1 MSKNIIIKLTKS
13 GSNIGPFSVVDDLGN
28 LLGENYTKEQLIDGV
43 GFIVQDSVQVVTLS
57 STGENKISKN
67 IPVTEISSLDL
78 INNYTEISTG
88 QIWKH
93 LLNTTKYNNYYGKIY
108 PYIIEYPF
116 AYQYQDEILQNIQ
129 DYSRVYKHIKDPF
142 NSFTDFEKVEVNNEW
157 FNKAIIYNGQQ
168 SSGILNLVPKPI
180 NNLKEYV
187 SYPKFN
193 LDSKSILYTKSDNLY
208 QYNTFWSIVKNTSE
222 PLFIKSCEN
231 LSIDKEVNQSNMD
244 YSSRSFKK
252 EPLRAKYLKI
262 RHIKDDTDDVHIVSQ
277 FIIGTTQKSYK

>member
-1 MSKNIIIKLTKS
+1 MSKHIIIKLTKS

-57 STGENKISKN
+57 STGENKISKS

-116 AYQYQDEILQNIQ
+116 AYQYQDEILQNVQ

-157 FNKAIIYNGQQ
+157 FNKSVLYNGQQ

-208 QYNTFWSIVKNTSE
+208 QYNTFWSVVKNTSE

-262 RHIKDDTDDVHIVSQ
+262 RHIKDDSDDTHIVSQ

>member
-1 MSKNIIIKLTKS
+1 MGKYIIIKLTKS
-13 GSNIGPFSVVDDLGN
+13 GSNIGPFSVIDDLGN

-43 GFIVQDSVQVVTLS
+43 GFIVQDSVQIVTVS

-67 IPVTEISSLDL
+67 IPVTEVSSLDL
-78 INNYTEISTG
+78 VNNYTEISTG

-116 AYQYQDEILQNIQ
+116 AYQYQDEILQNVQ

-157 FNKAIIYNGQQ
+157 FNKAVLYNGQQ

-208 QYNTFWSIVKNTSE
+208 QYNTFWSVVKNTSE

-262 RHIKDDTDDVHIVSQ
+262 RHIKDDSDDTHIVSQ
-277 FIIGTTQKSYK
+277 FIKGTTQKSYK

>member
-1 MSKNIIIKLTKS
+1 MIKLTKS

-67 IPVTEISSLDL
+67 IPVNEISSLDL

-116 AYQYQDEILQNIQ
+116 AYQYQDEILQNVQ

-142 NSFTDFEKVEVNNEW
+142 NSFSDFEKVEVNNEW
-157 FNKAIIYNGQQ
+157 FNKAVLYNGQQ

-208 QYNTFWSIVKNTSE
+208 QYNTFWSVVKNTSE

-262 RHIKDDTDDVHIVSQ
+262 RHIKDDSDDTHIVSQ

>member
-116 AYQYQDEILQNIQ
+116 AYQYQDEILQNVQ

-157 FNKAIIYNGQQ
+157 FNKAVLYNGQQ

-193 LDSKSILYTKSDNLY
+193 LNSKSILYTKSDNLY
-208 QYNTFWSIVKNTSE
+208 QYNTFWSVVKNTSE

-262 RHIKDDTDDVHIVSQ
+262 RHIKDDSDDTHIVSQ
-277 FIIGTTQKSYK
+277 FIKGTTQKSYK

>member
-1 MSKNIIIKLTKS
+1 MEKYIIIKLTKS

-116 AYQYQDEILQNIQ
+116 AYQVQDEILQNIQ

-142 NSFTDFEKVEVNNEW
+142 NSFSDFEKVEVNNEW
-157 FNKAIIYNGQQ
+157 FNKAVLYTGQQ

-208 QYNTFWSIVKNTSE
+208 QYNTFWSVVKNTSE

-262 RHIKDDTDDVHIVSQ
+262 RHIKDDSDDTHIVSQ
-277 FIIGTTQKSYK
+277 FIIRTTQKSYK

>member
-1 MSKNIIIKLTKS
+1 MGKNIIIKLTKS

-116 AYQYQDEILQNIQ
+116 AYQYQDEILQNVQ

-157 FNKAIIYNGQQ
+157 FNKAVLYNGQQ
-168 SSGILNLVPKPI
+168 SSGVLNLVPKPI

-187 SYPKFN
+187 SYPKYN
-193 LDSKSILYTKSDNLY
+193 IDSKSILYTKSDNLY
-208 QYNTFWSIVKNTSE
+208 QYNTFWSVVKNTSE

-231 LSIDKEVNQSNMD
+231 LSIDKEVNQNNMD

-262 RHIKDDTDDVHIVSQ
+262 RHIKDDSDDTHIVSQ

>member
-116 AYQYQDEILQNIQ
+116 AYQYQDEILQNVQ

-142 NSFTDFEKVEVNNEW
+142 NSFSDFEKVEVNNEW
-157 FNKAIIYNGQQ
+157 FNKAVLYNGQQ

-193 LDSKSILYTKSDNLY
+193 LDNKSILYTKSDNLY
-208 QYNTFWSIVKNTSE
+208 QYNTFWSVVKNTSE

-262 RHIKDDTDDVHIVSQ
+262 RHIKDDSDDTHIVSQ

>member
-1 MSKNIIIKLTKS
+1 MEKYIIIKLTKS

-116 AYQYQDEILQNIQ
+116 AYPYQDEILQNVQ

-157 FNKAIIYNGQQ
+157 FNKAVLYNGQQ

-208 QYNTFWSIVKNTSE
+208 QYNTFWSVVKNTSE

-262 RHIKDDTDDVHIVSQ
+262 RHIKDDSDDTHIVSQ

>member
-1 MSKNIIIKLTKS
+1 MSKHIIIKLTKS
-13 GSNIGPFSVVDDLGN
+13 GSNIGPFSVIDDLGN

-67 IPVTEISSLDL
+67 IPVTEINSLDL

-116 AYQYQDEILQNIQ
+116 AYQYQDEILQNVQ

-142 NSFTDFEKVEVNNEW
+142 NSFADFEKVEVNNEW
-157 FNKAIIYNGQQ
+157 FNKAVLYNGQQ

-193 LDSKSILYTKSDNLY
+193 LDSKTILYTKSDNLY
-208 QYNTFWSIVKNTSE
+208 QYNTFWSVVKNTSE

-231 LSIDKEVNQSNMD
+231 LSIDKEVNQNNMD

-262 RHIKDDTDDVHIVSQ
+262 RHIKDDTDDTHIVSQ
-277 FIIGTTQKSYK
+277 FITGTTQKSYK

>member
-1 MSKNIIIKLTKS
+1 MSKHIIIKLTKS
-13 GSNIGPFSVVDDLGN
+13 GSNIGPFSVVDDLEN

-57 STGENKISKN
+57 STGENRISKN

-116 AYQYQDEILQNIQ
+116 AYQYQDEILQNVQ

-142 NSFTDFEKVEVNNEW
+142 NSFTDFEKIELNNQW
-157 FNKAIIYNGQQ
+157 FNKAVLYNGQQ
-168 SSGILNLVPKPI
+168 SSGILNLIPKPI

-208 QYNTFWSIVKNTSE
+208 QYNTFWSVVKNTSE
-222 PLFIKSCEN
+222 PLFVKSCEN

-262 RHIKDDTDDVHIVSQ
+262 RHIKDDSDDIHIVSQ

>member
-1 MSKNIIIKLTKS
+1 MEKYIIIKLTKS

-116 AYQYQDEILQNIQ
+116 AYQYQDEILQNVQ

-142 NSFTDFEKVEVNNEW
+142 NSFSDFEKVEVNNEW
-157 FNKAIIYNGQQ
+157 FNKAILYNGQQ
-168 SSGILNLVPKPI
+168 SSGVLKLIPKPI

-208 QYNTFWSIVKNTSE
+208 QYNTFWSVVKNTSE

-262 RHIKDDTDDVHIVSQ
+262 RHIKDDSDDTHIVSQ

>member
-13 GSNIGPFSVVDDLGN
+13 GSNVGPFSVVDDLGN

-116 AYQYQDEILQNIQ
+116 AYQYQDEILQNVQ

-142 NSFTDFEKVEVNNEW
+142 NSFSDFEKVEVNNEW
-157 FNKAIIYNGQQ
+157 FNKAVLYNGQQ

-208 QYNTFWSIVKNTSE
+208 QYNTFWSVVKNTSE

-262 RHIKDDTDDVHIVSQ
+262 RHIKDDSDDTHIVSQ
-277 FIIGTTQKSYK
+277 LIIGTTQKSYK

>member
-1 MSKNIIIKLTKS
+1 MSKYIIIKLTKS

-28 LLGENYTKEQLIDGV
+28 LLGENYTKEQLIDGI

-67 IPVTEISSLDL
+67 IPVTEVSSLDL

-116 AYQYQDEILQNIQ
+116 AYRYQDEILQNIQ
-129 DYSRVYKHIKDPF
+129 DYSRAYKHIKDPF

-157 FNKAIIYNGQQ
+157 FNKAVLYNGQQ
-168 SSGILNLVPKPI
+168 SSGILNLVSKPI

-208 QYNTFWSIVKNTSE
+208 QYNTFWSVVKNTSE

-262 RHIKDDTDDVHIVSQ
+262 RHIKDDSDDTHIVSQ

>member
-78 INNYTEISTG
+78 VNNYTEISTG

-116 AYQYQDEILQNIQ
+116 TYQYQDEILQNVQ

-142 NSFTDFEKVEVNNEW
+142 NSFADFEKVEVNNEW
-157 FNKAIIYNGQQ
+157 FNKAVLYNGQQ

-262 RHIKDDTDDVHIVSQ
+262 RHIKDDSDDTHIVSQ
-277 FIIGTTQKSYK
+277 LIIGTTQKSYK

>member
-1 MSKNIIIKLTKS
+1 MSKYIIIKLTKS

-28 LLGENYTKEQLIDGV
+28 LLGENYTKEQMIDGV

-93 LLNTTKYNNYYGKIY
+93 LLNTTKYNNYYEKIY

-116 AYQYQDEILQNIQ
+116 AYQYQDEILQNVQ
-129 DYSRVYKHIKDPF
+129 DYSRVYNHIKDPF

-157 FNKAIIYNGQQ
+157 FNKAILYNGQQ
-168 SSGILNLVPKPI
+168 SSGILKLVPKPI

-187 SYPKFN
+187 NYPKFN
-193 LDSKSILYTKSDNLY
+193 SDSKTITYTKSDNLY
-208 QYNTFWSIVKNTSE
+208 QYNTFWSVVKNTSE
-222 PLFIKSCEN
+222 PLFIKSCKN
-231 LSIDKEVNQSNMD
+231 LSIDKEVNQNNMD

>member
-116 AYQYQDEILQNIQ
+116 AYQHQDEILQNVQ

-142 NSFTDFEKVEVNNEW
+142 NSFSDFEKVEVNNEW
-157 FNKAIIYNGQQ
+157 FNKAVLYNGQQ

-208 QYNTFWSIVKNTSE
+208 QYNTFWSVVKNTSE

-262 RHIKDDTDDVHIVSQ
+262 RHVKDDSDDTHIVSQ

>member
-1 MSKNIIIKLTKS
+1 MEKYIIIKLTKS

-116 AYQYQDEILQNIQ
+116 AYQYQDEILQNVQ

-157 FNKAIIYNGQQ
+157 FNKAVLYNGQQ
-168 SSGILNLVPKPI
+168 SSGILNLIPKPI
-180 NNLKEYV
+180 NNLKKYA

-193 LDSKSILYTKSDNLY
+193 SDSKSILYTKSDNLY
-208 QYNTFWSIVKNTSE
+208 QYNTFWSVVKNTSE
-222 PLFIKSCEN
+222 PLFVKSCEN

-262 RHIKDDTDDVHIVSQ
+262 RHIKDDSDNTHIVSQ

>member
-67 IPVTEISSLDL
+67 IPVTEVSSLDL

-116 AYQYQDEILQNIQ
+116 TYQYQDEILQNVQ

-142 NSFTDFEKVEVNNEW
+142 NSFSDFEKVEVNNEW
-157 FNKAIIYNGQQ
+157 FNKAVLYNGQQ

-208 QYNTFWSIVKNTSE
+208 QYNTFWSVVKNTSE

-262 RHIKDDTDDVHIVSQ
+262 RHIKDDSDDTHIVSQ
-277 FIIGTTQKSYK
+277 LIIGTTQKSYK

>member
-1 MSKNIIIKLTKS
+1 MEKYIIIKLTKS

-78 INNYTEISTG
+78 MNNYTEISTG

-116 AYQYQDEILQNIQ
+116 AYQYQDEILQNVQ
-129 DYSRVYKHIKDPF
+129 DYSRVYKHIKDHF
-142 NSFTDFEKVEVNNEW
+142 NSFSDFEKVEVNNEW
-157 FNKAIIYNGQQ
+157 FNKAVLYNGQQ

-208 QYNTFWSIVKNTSE
+208 QYNTFWSVVKNTSE

-262 RHIKDDTDDVHIVSQ
+262 RHIKDDSDDTHIVSQ

>member
-93 LLNTTKYNNYYGKIY
+93 LLNTIKYNNYYGKIY

-116 AYQYQDEILQNIQ
+116 AYPYQDEILQNIQ
-129 DYSRVYKHIKDPF
+129 DYSRVYKHIKDSF

-157 FNKAIIYNGQQ
+157 FNKAILYNGQQ
-168 SSGILNLVPKPI
+168 SSGVLKLIPKPI

-231 LSIDKEVNQSNMD
+231 LSIDKEINQNNMD
-244 YSSRSFKK
+244 YGSRSFKK

-262 RHIKDDTDDVHIVSQ
+262 RHIKDDSDDTHIVSQ
-277 FIIGTTQKSYK
+277 LIIGTTQKSYK

>member
-1 MSKNIIIKLTKS
+1 MEKYIIIKLTKS

-116 AYQYQDEILQNIQ
+116 AYQYQDEILQNVQ

-142 NSFTDFEKVEVNNEW
+142 NSFSDFEKVEVNNEW
-157 FNKAIIYNGQQ
+157 FNKAVLYNGQQ

-208 QYNTFWSIVKNTSE
+208 QYNTFWSVVKNTSE

-262 RHIKDDTDDVHIVSQ
+262 RHIKDDSDDTHIVSQ

>member
-1 MSKNIIIKLTKS
+1 MSKHIIIKLTKS
-13 GSNIGPFSVVDDLGN
+13 GSKIGPFSVIDDLGN
-28 LLGENYTKEQLIDGV
+28 LLGENYTKEQMIDGV

-67 IPVTEISSLDL
+67 IPVTKISSLDL
-78 INNYTEISTG
+78 INSYTEISTG

-116 AYQYQDEILQNIQ
+116 TYQYQDEILQNVQ

-157 FNKAIIYNGQQ
+157 FNKAVLYNGQQ

-187 SYPKFN
+187 GYPKFN

-208 QYNTFWSIVKNTSE
+208 QYNTFWSVVKNTSE

-231 LSIDKEVNQSNMD
+231 LSIDKEVNQNNMD

-262 RHIKDDTDDVHIVSQ
+262 RHIKDDSDDTHIVSQ

>member
-43 GFIVQDSVQVVTLS
+43 GFIVQDSVQVVTLA

-116 AYQYQDEILQNIQ
+116 AYQFQDEILQNVQ

-142 NSFTDFEKVEVNNEW
+142 NSFSDFEKVEVNNEW
-157 FNKAIIYNGQQ
+157 FNKAILYNGQQ
-168 SSGILNLVPKPI
+168 SSGVLKLIPKPI

-262 RHIKDDTDDVHIVSQ
+262 RHIKDDSDDTHIVSQ

>member
-116 AYQYQDEILQNIQ
+116 AYQFQDEILQNVQ

-142 NSFTDFEKVEVNNEW
+142 NSFSDFEKVEVNNEW
-157 FNKAIIYNGQQ
+157 FNKAVLYNGQQ

-231 LSIDKEVNQSNMD
+231 LSIDKEINQNNMD
-244 YSSRSFKK
+244 YGSRSFKK

-262 RHIKDDTDDVHIVSQ
+262 RHIKDDSDDTHIVSQ
-277 FIIGTTQKSYK
+277 FIIKKKKKSYK

>member
-1 MSKNIIIKLTKS
+1 MSKHIIIKLTKS

-28 LLGENYTKEQLIDGV
+28 ILGENYTKEQLIDGV
-43 GFIVQDSVQVVTLS
+43 GFIIQDSVQVVTLS

-78 INNYTEISTG
+78 INSYTEISTG

-116 AYQYQDEILQNIQ
+116 TYQYQDEILQNVQ

-157 FNKAIIYNGQQ
+157 FNKAVLYNGQQ

-187 SYPKFN
+187 GYPKFN

-208 QYNTFWSIVKNTSE
+208 QYNTFWSVVKNTSE

-231 LSIDKEVNQSNMD
+231 LSIDKEVNQNNMD

-262 RHIKDDTDDVHIVSQ
+262 RHIKDDSDDTHIVSQ

>member
-1 MSKNIIIKLTKS
+1 MEKYIVIKLTKS

-57 STGENKISKN
+57 STVENKISKN

-116 AYQYQDEILQNIQ
+116 AYQYQDEILQNVQ

-157 FNKAIIYNGQQ
+157 FNKAVLYNGQQ
-168 SSGILNLVPKPI
+168 SSGVLNLVPKPI

-208 QYNTFWSIVKNTSE
+208 QYNTFWSVVKNTSE

-262 RHIKDDTDDVHIVSQ
+262 RHIKDDSDDTHIVSQ

>member
-116 AYQYQDEILQNIQ
+116 AYQYQDEILQNVQ

-142 NSFTDFEKVEVNNEW
+142 NSFSDFEKVEVNNEW
-157 FNKAIIYNGQQ
+157 FNKAVLYNGQQ

-208 QYNTFWSIVKNTSE
+208 QYNTFWSVVKNTSE

-231 LSIDKEVNQSNMD
+231 LSIDKEVNQNNMD

-262 RHIKDDTDDVHIVSQ
+262 RHIKDDSDDAHIVSQ

>member
-1 MSKNIIIKLTKS
+1 MSKHIIIKLTKS

-78 INNYTEISTG
+78 INSYTEISTG

-116 AYQYQDEILQNIQ
+116 TYQYQDEILQNVQ

-157 FNKAIIYNGQQ
+157 FNKAVLYNGQQ
-168 SSGILNLVPKPI
+168 SSGILNLLPKPI

-187 SYPKFN
+187 GYPKFN

-208 QYNTFWSIVKNTSE
+208 QYNTFWSVVKNTSE

-231 LSIDKEVNQSNMD
+231 LSIDKEVNQNNMD

-262 RHIKDDTDDVHIVSQ
+262 RHIKDDSDDTHIVSQ

>member
-13 GSNIGPFSVVDDLGN
+13 GSNVGPFSVVDDLGN

-116 AYQYQDEILQNIQ
+116 AYQYQDEILQNVQ

-157 FNKAIIYNGQQ
+157 FNKAVLYNGQQ

-187 SYPKFN
+187 GYPKFN

-208 QYNTFWSIVKNTSE
+208 QYNTFWSVVKNTSE

-231 LSIDKEVNQSNMD
+231 LSIDKEVNQNNMD

-262 RHIKDDTDDVHIVSQ
+262 RHIKDDSDDTHIVSQ